1 MDIFLKIT
9 ATVLI
14 ATVLC
19 LVLGKQG
26 KDYALLLSISACL
39 LIFTTAGS
47 FLQPILDF
55 VEELIAIGNLQT
67 QLLEILFKIL
77 GIGLISQIT
86 VMLCDDAGNKSI
98 SKTLRILTTV
108 MMLWMT
114 IPLLEEMLM
123 LMKNILEAV

>member
-1 MDIFLKIT
+1 MDIFIKIT

-26 KDYALLLSISACL
+26 KEYALLLSISACL

-77 GIGLISQIT
+77 GIGWISQLT
-86 VMLCDDAGNKSI
+86 VMLCDDAGYKSI
-98 SKTLRILTTV
+98 SKTLRILTSV